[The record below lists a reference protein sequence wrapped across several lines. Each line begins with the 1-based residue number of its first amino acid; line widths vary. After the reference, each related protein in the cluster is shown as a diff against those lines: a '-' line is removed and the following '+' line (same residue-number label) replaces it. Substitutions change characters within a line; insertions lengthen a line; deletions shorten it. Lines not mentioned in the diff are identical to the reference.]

1 LLAEAI
7 QRYHDLLD
15 ESLARECWDRL
26 SEAQR
31 RRGVLLR
38 ERPLC
43 SVLRP
48 RLVTSTQYRWMEERV
63 RVLLEAFARL
73 HHLAVADPIF
83 RSRFRLSA
91 EEEALFGIEPGYR
104 CPIPNSRLDAF
115 MSGEVGSEEHLWFT
129 EFNAET
135 PAAAAYTD
143 ELAEIFLT
151 LPILPA
157 FRQRYHLEAKPARPG
172 TLLALLESFAQWRGS
187 RSEPPRL
194 AILDWE
200 EVPTYTE
207 FVLFQRYFE
216 QNGLDCV
223 IADPREMSLREG
235 RLWSKSGPVNL
246 IYKRVLISELIER
259 LGLDHAVIRAVRDG
273 AVCLVNPFQCK
284 PLYKKASLAMLSDE
298 ANAEQFTAEQR
309 AVIAAH
315 IPWTR
320 VVEER
325 RTMKDGRSI
334 DLVPFI
340 VENRETLVL
349 KPNDDYGGKGIVLGW
364 QVDASRWQEAVALAV
379 KKPHVVQQ
387 RVPLGEE
394 VFPLV
399 SEGVLKFEPRLL
411 DTAPFVFQG
420 QYMDGCLTRL
430 STDPMLNVSAGTGT
444 TVATFVITPR

>member
-1 LLAEAI
+1 MLAEAI

-15 ESLARECWDRL
+15 DSLARECWERL
-26 SEAQR
+26 AEAQR

-38 ERPLC
+38 DRPLC

-48 RLVTSTQYRWMEERV
+48 RLVPSTQYRWMEERV
-63 RVLLEAFARL
+63 KVLLEAFARL
-73 HHLAVADPIF
+73 HQLAAADPSF
-83 RSRFRLSA
+83 RSRFRLSP
-91 EEEALFGIEPGYR
+91 EEETLFGIEPGYR

-115 MSGEVGSEEHLWFT
+115 MSGEVGQEKHLWFT

-143 ELAEIFLT
+143 ELGEIFQT
-151 LPILPA
+151 LPIMTA
-157 FRQRYHLEAKPARPG
+157 FRKRYRLEAKPARPG

-194 AILDWE
+194 AILDWA
-200 EVPTYTE
+200 EVPTFTE

-216 QNGLDCV
+216 ANGLECV
-223 IADPREMSLREG
+223 IADPREMSYREG

-259 LGLDHAVIRAVRDG
+259 VGLDHAVIRAVREG
-273 AVCLVNPFQCK
+273 AVCLVNPFRCK

-298 ANAEQFTAEQR
+298 ANAERFTAEQR
-309 AVIAAH
+309 EVIAAH

-325 RTMKDGRSI
+325 RTVKQGRVI
-334 DLVPFI
+334 DLIPFI
-340 VENRETLVL
+340 LENRDTLVL

-364 QVDASRWQEAVALAV
+364 QVDAARWNEAVTLAMQ
-379 KKPHVVQQ
+379 KPHVVQE

-420 QYMDGCLTRL
+420 EFMDGCLTRL
-430 STDPMLNVSAGTGT
+430 STDPMLNVSAGTGS
-444 TVATFVITPR
+444 TVATFVIAPR